1 MRKPKMIFGKGKYHL
16 ELKNFRL
23 ISGHDDSLP
32 FEADMYCNG
41 RFICHCW
48 NDGWGADACVKPN
61 IDELALFVEVQKE
74 VNNTSGLF
82 ERQDWYYT
90 IPIVCDL
97 LGCEWSAY
105 QEIQKAQRTQLVFKK
120 PDGSTIAYSFNRK
133 GDSKA
138 KVSVADMLR
147 TISGAEMVRETIKK
161 YTALGYELLNT
172 NIRYP
177 KVVLK

>member
-1 MRKPKMIFGKGKYHL
+1 MKKPKMSFGKFIL
-16 ELKNFRL
+16 ELRNFRL

-32 FEADMYCNG
+32 FEGDIYCNG
-41 RFICHCW
+41 KFICHCW

-61 IDELALFVEVQKE
+61 IHELALYNEVCKE
-74 VNNTSGLF
+74 VAKTNGLF
-82 ERQDWYYT
+82 GRKEWYYT
-90 IPIVCDL
+90 MPIVCDL
-97 LGCEWSAY
+97 LGCEWDAY
-105 QEIQKAQRTQLVFKK
+105 THIQKAQKTQLVFKK
-120 PDGSTIAYSFNRK
+120 PDGSTVAYSFNRK
-133 GDSKA
+133 GDSNA

-147 TISGAEMVRETIKK
+147 TISGAEMVRKTIAK